1 MANQGLTITQAA
13 LKLGISTRTVRRYIK
28 AGRIKANMVEGPF
41 GEEYRIYQLPE
52 KKDTVLRE
60 ETIDRTS
67 GQSAGRQS
75 QDSTSLLDYIKEL
88 QDKNLAL
95 AAQLGA
101 AGERVKNLED
111 QVKLLGAGKKPW
123 WQRLF
128 ARGK

>member
-1 MANQGLTITQAA
+1 MRNTVY
-13 LKLGISTRTVRRYIK
+13 ISCPK
-28 AGRIKANMVEGPF
+28 
-41 GEEYRIYQLPE
+41 